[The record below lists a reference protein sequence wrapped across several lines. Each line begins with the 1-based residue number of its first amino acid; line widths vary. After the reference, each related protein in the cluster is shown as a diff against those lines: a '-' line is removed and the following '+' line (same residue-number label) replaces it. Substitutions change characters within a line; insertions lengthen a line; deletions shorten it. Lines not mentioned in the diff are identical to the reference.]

1 MQNFKH
7 QQKELPFIIEPLTY
21 LSLKEAEN
29 LRNRIFKNDLEDIE
43 KDLLLASLDTTQYKN
58 ICEANDVRTISYW
71 VAKDIKSDKV
81 IGLTGIYTEDENES
95 CWLGW
100 FCIDE
105 AYRGK
110 EFGKRLLE
118 FSIEQANNMGKKY
131 LHVYTYKA
139 KRFKTAITMYKQYGF
154 VEYQEKRDG
163 DSHAIYLKKQ
173 LITKRN

>member
-29 LRNRIFKNDLEDIE
+29 LRNKIFKNDLEDIE
-43 KDLLLASLDTTQYKN
+43 KGLLLASLDTTRYKT
-58 ICEANDVRTISYW
+58 ICEENEVRTISYW
-71 VAKDIKSDKV
+71 VAKDVKSGKV
-81 IGLTGIYTEDENES
+81 IGLTGIYTEDVDKS

-118 FSIEQANNMGKKY
+118 FSIEQAKNMGKKY

-139 KRFKTAITMYKQYGF
+139 KRFETAIAIYQQYCFEEYKEEREDDTH
-154 VEYQEKRDG
+154 V
-163 DSHAIYLKKQ
+163 IYLKKQ
-173 LITKRN
+173 LII